1 MLEDTNSLDGA
12 QMENIRITFTV
23 LCREKL
29 TIVNIMFS
37 EMKIHDV
44 KHVDVYKNDNEIQEE
59 TIPWITGCDVLEDG
73 NIILCDC
80 ENKVIKL
87 LTETFDVKETLTVE
101 DNPWDVSVLN
111 SCDAMITL
119 PWLRKLS
126 ILHVDPTL
134 GIGNTVAKFEK
145 KCWGVC
151 VIDCEIYVTLH
162 NEPGEGEVRVVDFK
176 GTQIKRLGVNQDKT
190 YTFDTPG
197 YVTVSKSSGKIYVSD
212 SFPNSVT
219 CLTSDGKVVYQYKDG
234 DLKKPRGLIVDFKN
248 NIIVCGRI
256 SGNIQIL
263 TDSGNK
269 QRTLLTSNDGL
280 TKPLSLAFNVSSKKK

>member
-1 MLEDTNSLDGA
+1 MRAAKVQASLRIRAVSPEPSLLAYTSSESRGTFRQKARSQPPLNGWACAVKICHDGMLEDTNSLEGA
-12 QMENIRITFTV
+12 QMENIRTTFTV

-44 KHVDVYKNDNEIQEE
+44 KHVDIYKHDNEIQEE

-134 GIGNTVAKFEK
+134 RIGNTVAKFEK

-151 VIDCEIYVTLH
+151 VIDSEIYVTLH

-176 GTQIKRLGVNQDKT
+176 RTQIKRLGVN
-190 YTFDTPG
+190 
-197 YVTVSKSSGKIYVSD
+197 
-212 SFPNSVT
+212 
-219 CLTSDGKVVYQYKDG
+219 
-234 DLKKPRGLIVDFKN
+234 
-248 NIIVCGRI
+248 
-256 SGNIQIL
+256 
-263 TDSGNK
+263 
-269 QRTLLTSNDGL
+269 
-280 TKPLSLAFNVSSKKK
+280 